1 LSMHPR
7 LDLEIPGGQREQDD
21 TDAASRNASITL
33 MEFSIPVPSPDEF
46 MELPRHTAVPCRQNS
61 AGPPWEL
68 GGATRAGHFWRATP
82 HRTYGC
88 PQQLKVQQ
96 ARPSFIKARPRG
108 SSRGR
113 ALGSPSFPVG
123 RARGRKG
130 GLSHGEGAPLPVSGS
145 SANMFGGR
153 RVSTLPLPPDLGLA
167 DNAFHPDALMLHTT
181 PARAAEKL
189 NHASD
194 HAPKKGGVID
204 RP

>member
-1 LSMHPR
+1 MRLS
-7 LDLEIPGGQREQDD
+7 
-21 TDAASRNASITL
+21 N

-46 MELPRHTAVPCRQNS
+46 VDFPRHTAVPCRQNS
-61 AGPPWEL
+61 AGPPREL
-68 GGATRAGHFWRATP
+68 GGATGAGHFWRATP

-145 SANMFGGR
+145 SANMFGGSLKYVGVQVSIVVARTNCAATR
-153 RVSTLPLPPDLGLA
+153 RYGAVRAQVLPGIRTRDP
-167 DNAFHPDALMLHTT
+167 NV
-181 PARAAEKL
+181 
-189 NHASD
+189 
-194 HAPKKGGVID
+194 APFFSEQT
-204 RP
+204 